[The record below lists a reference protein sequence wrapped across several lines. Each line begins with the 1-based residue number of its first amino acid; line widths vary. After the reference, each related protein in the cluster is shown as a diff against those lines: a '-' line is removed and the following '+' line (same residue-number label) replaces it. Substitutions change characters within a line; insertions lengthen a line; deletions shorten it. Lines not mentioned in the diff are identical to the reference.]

1 MLVTLHVRDF
11 AIIDEVTLELGPGLN
26 VLTGETG
33 AGKSILV
40 DAVALLI
47 GGRADAEMIR
57 AGAERA
63 LIEGLFHLDAGMA
76 ASLAAIL
83 EPYGLLEEGLPEELV
98 LSREI
103 RHGGRHVARINGH
116 LVPLHVL
123 KEVGQA
129 LVDIH
134 GQSEH
139 LSLLRPRE
147 QLELLDRYA
156 GVGELRAALAERVA
170 RWRAVRQEIE
180 RLRQDEREKARRVD
194 LLRFQ
199 IEEIEAARLQEG
211 EEEALLQERNR
222 LAHAEQLAQ
231 LTEVLYRALYE
242 GEDPAPS
249 ALDRLGEAARAL
261 QALARID
268 PTFQPYL
275 ETMEGLM
282 AQVEDLARMAR
293 DYREGIA
300 FNPRRLAQIEE
311 RLDLLRRLKRKYG
324 DTVAEVLAYA
334 RRAKQELE
342 VLLHAEERLGALEE
356 EAEALLREIGELG
369 ARLSRRRQE
378 AGERLAQEVE
388 AQLAELR
395 MAGARFQVML
405 ERIPDAEGAY
415 ADGGRWAF
423 DATGLDRVTFM
434 IAPNIGEGLRPLA
447 RIASGGET
455 SRLMLALKVALARAD
470 PVPTLIFDEIDQ
482 GIGGRVG
489 AVVGEKLWRLA
500 RHHQVLCVTHLP
512 QLAGF
517 GDVHFKVEKQ
527 VVGDRTVARVR
538 RLEGEE
544 RVEEL
549 AQMLGGTGRA
559 AAQSAREILSQVERL
574 KGAEATARGPAR
586 RRP

>member
-1 MLVTLHVRDF
+1 MLIELHVRDF
-11 AIIDEVTLELGPGLN
+11 AIIDEVTLRLEPGLN

-40 DAVALLI
+40 DAVAVLV
-47 GGRADAEMIR
+47 GGRADVEMIR

-63 LIEGLFHLDAGMA
+63 LIEGLFQVDAAVGA
-76 ASLAAIL
+76 LLAPIL
-83 EPYGLLEEGLPEELV
+83 EQHGLLEAEPPGEVV

-103 RHGGRHVARINGH
+103 RPGGRHVARVNGR

-123 KEVGQA
+123 REIGQI

-134 GQSEH
+134 GQTEH

-170 RWRAVRQEIE
+170 RWRAVRREIE
-180 RLRQDEREKARRVD
+180 QLRQDEREKVRRMD

-199 IEEIEAARLQEG
+199 IEEIEAARLREG

-222 LAHAEQLAQ
+222 LANAEQLAH
-231 LTEVLYRALYE
+231 LADALYRALYE
-242 GEDPAPS
+242 GEEEAPS
-249 ALDRLGEAARAL
+249 ALDRLSEAARSL

-268 PTFQPYL
+268 PLFQPYI
-275 ETMEGLM
+275 ETIGSLI
-282 AQVEDLARMAR
+282 AQVEDLAHMVR
-293 DYREGIA
+293 DYREGIE

-311 RLDLLRRLKRKYG
+311 RLDLIRRLQRKYG
-324 DTVAEVLAYA
+324 DTIPEILAYA

-342 VLLHAEERLGALEE
+342 TLAHAEERLTALEE
-356 EAEALLREIGELG
+356 EAESLLREIGELG
-369 ARLSRRRQE
+369 LRLSRQRQE
-378 AGERLAQEVE
+378 AAERLAREVE
-388 AQLAELR
+388 AQLADLR
-395 MAGARFQVML
+395 MAGARFAVAL
-405 ERIPDAEGAY
+405 ERVPDPEGAY
-415 ADGGRWAF
+415 ADGTRWAF
-423 DATGLDRVTFM
+423 DATGLDRVTFL

-455 SRLMLALKVALARAD
+455 SRLMLALKVALAQAD

-517 GDVHFKVEKQ
+517 GDTHFKVEKH
-527 VVGDRTVARVR
+527 VIGDRTVARVAR
-538 RLEGEE
+538 VEGEE
-544 RVEEL
+544 RVAEL

-559 AAQSAREILSQVERL
+559 AVQSAREILEYVARVKTGE
-574 KGAEATARGPAR
+574 TARSASR
-586 RRP
+586 RR

>member
-40 DAVALLI
+40 DAVALLV

-76 ASLAAIL
+76 ASLAVIL
-83 EPYGLLEEGLPEELV
+83 EPYGLLEEEPPEELV

-103 RHGGRHVARINGH
+103 RLGGRHVARINGH

-342 VLLHAEERLGALEE
+342 ALLHAEERLGALEE

-395 MAGARFQVML
+395 MAGARFQVVL

-434 IAPNIGEGLRPLA
+434 IAPNVGEGLRPLA

-574 KGAEATARGPAR
+574 KGAEAAARGPTR
-586 RRP
+586 RRS

>member
-1 MLVTLHVRDF
+1 MLVELHVRDF
-11 AIIDEVTLELGPGLN
+11 AIIDEAILRLEPGLN

-40 DAVALLI
+40 DAVAVLV
-47 GGRADAEMIR
+47 GGRADVEMIR

-63 LIEGLFHLDAGMA
+63 WIEGLFQLDEPTRALL
-76 ASLAAIL
+76 SPIL
-83 EPYGLLEEGLPEELV
+83 EQHGLLDEGPPEELV

-103 RHGGRHVARINGH
+103 RPGGRHAARVNGR

-123 KEVGQA
+123 KEIGQF

-134 GQSEH
+134 GQTEH

-156 GVGELRAALAERVA
+156 GAGELRAALAERVA
-170 RWRAVRQEIE
+170 RWRTVRREIE
-180 RLRQDEREKARRVD
+180 QLRQDEREKARRMD

-199 IEEIEAARLQEG
+199 IEEIEAARLREG

-222 LAHAEQLAQ
+222 LANAEQLAH
-231 LTEVLYRALYE
+231 LADALYRALYE
-242 GEDPAPS
+242 GEDEAPS

-268 PTFQPYL
+268 PVFQPYL
-275 ETMEGLM
+275 EPMEGLM
-282 AQVEDLARMAR
+282 AQVEDLARTVRA
-293 DYREGIA
+293 YREGIA

-311 RLDLLRRLKRKYG
+311 RLDLIRRLQRKYG
-324 DTVAEVLAYA
+324 DTIAEILAYA
-334 RRAKQELE
+334 QRARQELE
-342 VLLHAEERLGALEE
+342 TLTHAEERLTALEE
-356 EAEALLREIGELG
+356 EAERLLREIGELG
-369 ARLSRRRQE
+369 LALSRRRQE
-378 AGERLAQEVE
+378 AAERLAREVE
-388 AQLAELR
+388 AQLEELR
-395 MAGARFQVML
+395 MAGARFAVAL
-405 ERIPDAEGAY
+405 ERTPNEDGAY
-415 ADGGRWAF
+415 ADGARWAF
-423 DATGLDRVTFM
+423 DATGLDRVTFL
-434 IAPNIGEGLRPLA
+434 IAPNVGEGLRPLA

-455 SRLMLALKVALARAD
+455 SRLMLALKVALAQAD

-517 GDVHFKVEKQ
+517 GDTHFKVEKQ
-527 VVGDRTVARVR
+527 VIGARTVARVT
-538 RLEGEE
+538 RLEGEA
-544 RVEEL
+544 RVAEL

-559 AAQSAREILSQVERL
+559 AVQSAREILDYV
-574 KGAEATARGPAR
+574 ARVKAGEPPRAR
-586 RRP
+586 RR

>member
-1 MLVTLHVRDF
+1 MLVELHVRDF
-11 AIIDEVTLELGPGLN
+11 AIIDEATLRLEPGLN

-40 DAVALLI
+40 DAVAVLV
-47 GGRADAEMIR
+47 GGRADVEMIR

-63 LIEGLFHLDAGMA
+63 WIEGLFQLDEPTRMLL
-76 ASLAAIL
+76 SPIL
-83 EPYGLLEEGLPEELV
+83 EQHGLLDEGLPEELV

-103 RHGGRHVARINGH
+103 RTGGRHVARVNGR

-123 KEVGQA
+123 KEIGQF

-134 GQSEH
+134 GQTEH

-156 GVGELRAALAERVA
+156 GAGELRAALAERVA
-170 RWRAVRQEIE
+170 RWRAVRREVEQ
-180 RLRQDEREKARRVD
+180 LRQDEREKARRMD

-199 IEEIEAARLQEG
+199 IEEIEAARLREG

-222 LAHAEQLAQ
+222 LANAEQLAHWADA
-231 LTEVLYRALYE
+231 LYRALYE
-242 GEDPAPS
+242 GEDEAPS

-268 PTFQPYL
+268 PVFQPYL
-275 ETMEGLM
+275 EPMEGLM
-282 AQVEDLARMAR
+282 AQVEDLARTVRA
-293 DYREGIA
+293 YREGIA

-311 RLDLLRRLKRKYG
+311 RLDLIRRLQRKYG
-324 DTVAEVLAYA
+324 ETIAEILAYA
-334 RRAKQELE
+334 QRARQELE
-342 VLLHAEERLGALEE
+342 TLAHAEERLTALEE
-356 EAEALLREIGELG
+356 EAERLLREIGELG
-369 ARLSRRRQE
+369 LALSRRRQE
-378 AGERLAQEVE
+378 AAERLAREVE
-388 AQLAELR
+388 AQLEELR
-395 MAGARFQVML
+395 MAGARFAVAL
-405 ERIPDAEGAY
+405 ERTPDEGGAY
-415 ADGGRWAF
+415 ADGARWAF
-423 DATGLDRVTFM
+423 DATGLDRVTFL
-434 IAPNIGEGLRPLA
+434 IAPNVGEGLRPLA

-455 SRLMLALKVALARAD
+455 SRLMLALKVALAQAD

-517 GDVHFKVEKQ
+517 GDTHFKVEKQ
-527 VVGDRTVARVR
+527 VIGARTVARVT
-538 RLEGEE
+538 RLEGEA
-544 RVEEL
+544 RVAEL

-559 AAQSAREILSQVERL
+559 AVQSAREILDYV
-574 KGAEATARGPAR
+574 ARVKAGEPPRAR
-586 RRP
+586 RR